1 MHLAR
6 GGRGVVPQAPE
17 ITEVST
23 VDTRRPDNRN
33 AHPRHPRVRRFA
45 ALLGAVTVV
54 AVIGSAC
61 GQFPNV
67 HRDPVAAQTPVSSV
81 SDPQPESQAPAD
93 SAPDTSQTSV
103 PGDGAEGP
111 GSHAVSGGAH
121 SVALSTIFAVK
132 GDKQGQGSGQQ
143 TSGTGKQGSGRGI
156 SSGGGSAGTS
166 NGSKT
171 GTDSNNGTKQDGKG
185 DSGTK
190 KPAVPIGDD
199 GADPGKPDIQ
209 GEVGPGTSSAAS
221 LDLAELISRE
231 TVQGAIYNGTVLPS
245 GFPFWICPV
254 QGKYSY
260 SDGYGAPRYAGG
272 YHPHAG
278 VDIFADQGTPIVA
291 PFDGYVERVP
301 NTLGGNAV
309 KVHGAQGYVYMAHLV
324 AYGITDRD
332 VKKGTVVGF
341 VGNTGDAQGTAYHD
355 HFEWHPNSIASYDRV
370 IAGTNDAVDPFPYLQ
385 VVCPPD

>member
-1 MHLAR
+1 VDL
-6 GGRGVVPQAPE
+6 PQVPE
-17 ITEVST
+17 IERTTEVSN
-23 VDTRRPDNRN
+23 VDTRRPEDRT
-33 AHPRHPRVRRFA
+33 ARAAFPRVRRFA

-67 HRDPVAAQTPVSSV
+67 HRDPVAAQTPVSV
-81 SDPQPESQAPAD
+81 SSPVPETETPAD
-93 SAPDTSQTSV
+93 PATVRSEDPT

-111 GSHAVSGGAH
+111 GKHAVTGGAH

-132 GDKQGQGSGQQ
+132 GDKQGSGSGQQNSGTGRQGSGQR
-143 TSGTGKQGSGRGI
+143 SSGRQNTG
-156 SSGGGSAGTS
+156 GNDGGSTTDAKGDS
-166 NGSKT
+166 RSGSKQT
-171 GTDSNNGTKQDGKG
+171 GKG
-185 DSGTK
+185 DSGS
-190 KPAVPIGDD
+190 KPDIAGDD
-199 GADPGKPDIQ
+199 GADPGKPDIE
-209 GEVGPGTSSAAS
+209 GEVGPGTSTGAS

-231 TVQGAIYNGTVLPS
+231 TVQGAIYNGTVLPA

-254 QGKYSY
+254 QGQYSY

-278 VDIFADQGTPIVA
+278 VDIFADQGTPVVA

-324 AYGITDRD
+324 AYGITDRE